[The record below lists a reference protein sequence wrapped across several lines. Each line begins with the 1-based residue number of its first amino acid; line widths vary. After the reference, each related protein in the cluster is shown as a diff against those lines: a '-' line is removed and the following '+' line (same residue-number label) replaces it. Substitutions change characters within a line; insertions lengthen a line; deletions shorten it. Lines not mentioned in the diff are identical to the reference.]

1 MMPDPGEHR
10 LELPS
15 HPSSVGIARH
25 FVDEILEPYDTR
37 TVEDARLVVSEL
49 VTGALVHGGGIRW
62 VSVVVDVVNDV
73 VRIAVADN
81 STRPPLVA
89 ERGSAEAAGLRVV
102 ALLVDRWG
110 AEYDELGKEIWCE
123 MQLRAT

>member
-1 MMPDPGEHR
+1 MAPDPGEHR

-25 FVDEILEPYDTR
+25 FVDERLEPYDTP
-37 TVEDARLVVSEL
+37 TVEDARLVMSEL
-49 VTGALVHGGGIRW
+49 VTSALVHGGGVRW
-62 VSVVVDVVNDV
+62 VSVIVDDANSV

-81 STRPPLVA
+81 SPRPPLVA

-110 AEYDELGKEIWCE
+110 AEYDEHGKEIWCE
-123 MQLRAT
+123 LTLR